1 MPRARLLKNAPFY
14 TRGSQRP
21 VLNSWLPKTNVASKD
36 ERGESDRASERERES
51 DRARDKREGGRTEGS
66 TNPAHRH
73 TRENERGRE
82 GERGREREE
91 RESKDTRRGRRTE
104 GPALSTD
111 LRKALSAA
119 ARVCPGPSPGRRPA
133 QRPAPPGDRGGRP
146 AQAAVS
152 AGAGRAG
159 RWHTWRSSSGLCRC
173 CDWRSRYAPQPG
185 RARPSAAASV
195 PRRPLPRRSSVAT
208 RPFLAGSR
216 KEEGSSAQRSPRHL
230 RHAGSHEGSS
240 AQRSPRQARRLASAQ
255 RSPRHLHRAGS
266 HEGSSAQR
274 SPQHLRHRRGAA
286 PARVRRGCPP
296 RRRS

>member
-1 MPRARLLKNAPFY
+1 MIGGGKK
-14 TRGSQRP
+14 Q
-21 VLNSWLPKTNVASKD
+21 KQTNTNTNTQGRVRRNWASMTAAVAHRRDWASTTETERERDREREKR
-36 ERGESDRASERERES
+36 ERGRERERE
-51 DRARDKREGGRTEGS
+51 
-66 TNPAHRH
+66 H

-133 QRPAPPGDRGGRP
+133 RRPARRPTPPGDRGDRP

-159 RWHTWRSSSGLCRC
+159 RWHTWRSSSGLCRR

-216 KEEGSSAQRSPRHL
+216 KEEGSSAQRGPRHR
-230 RHAGSHEGSS
+230 RHAGSREGSS
-240 AQRSPRQARRLASAQ
+240 SPRRLGSE
-255 RSPRHLHRAGS
+255 RA
-266 HEGSSAQR
+266 
-274 SPQHLRHRRGAA
+274 L
-286 PARVRRGCPP
+286 
-296 RRRS
+296 RRSVDKAGPSVLLPLLVSLLSLSSLSLPSLVAVGALADTAVAVAVGGILVFF